1 VSDHGHRALSGV
13 NPILPT
19 PFADDGA
26 LDLASLR
33 RLVEFQVEAGVHGLA
48 ILGFMGEAHKLD
60 EAERRSVIETSV
72 ASAGPD
78 VPVWVGVRS
87 LGTAGAIEQ
96 ARQAADLGAA
106 AVFVAPAGPQS
117 DAALYEY
124 FGAVAAAVDVPLILH
139 DFPESFGITLSP
151 DLIARL
157 ARDGIA
163 PYIKA
168 EEPPVLQKM
177 SQVLD
182 LAEGRIGVFG
192 GLGGTYFLEELE
204 RGAIGIMTGLAYPEV
219 LVAIFDRFVGGDH
232 AGAAEVFDRY
242 IPYIRYE
249 FQPKIGLAYRKHV
262 FWKRGI
268 IASTAIRSPGLRL
281 DDRSRD
287 ELERIVRR
295 VGLPLEP
302 GLARI

>member
-1 VSDHGHRALSGV
+1 MAALRSDGLHGV

-19 PFADDGA
+19 PFGDDGT
-26 LDLASLR
+26 LDLVSLE
-33 RLVEFQVEAGVHGLA
+33 RLVTFQLEAGVHGLA

-60 EAERRSVIETSV
+60 EAERRSVIETTV
-72 ASAGPD
+72 AASAG
-78 VPVWVGVRS
+78 VPVWVGVRA
-87 LGTAGAIEQ
+87 LGTAGAIDQ
-96 ARQAADLGAA
+96 ARQAEALGAA
-106 AVFVAPAGPQS
+106 AVFVAPSGPQH
-117 DAALYEY
+117 DAALHEY
-124 FGAVAAAVDVPLILH
+124 FSAVAASVSIPLVLH

-151 DLIARL
+151 ELIADL
-157 ARDGIA
+157 ARAGVA

-177 SQVLD
+177 SRVLD
-182 LAEGRIGVFG
+182 LAPESIGVFG

-219 LVAIFDRFVGGDH
+219 LLAIYQRFSAGDH

-249 FQPKIGLAYRKHV
+249 FQPKIGLAYRKHL
-262 FWKRGI
+262 FWRRGI
-268 IASTAIRSPGLRL
+268 IASTAIRSPGMRL

-302 GLARI
+302 SLARI